1 MTPEQRRKRWA
12 GSLPTSQTIVQN
24 HWHVYAASSNNA
36 RRINVHQTDVV
47 FKDACALGC
56 EGICVE
62 AARPRATG
70 PVGRRTR
77 TGGESPSCFGGHKRT
92 FPVTPLGVVGCNMRS
107 LHHET

>member
-47 FKDACALGC
+47 FKHACALGC
-56 EGICVE
+56 EGIVSKRLGSRYRSGRSQDWLKFKNPDAPAVRRE
-62 AARPRATG
+62 AEEDWSKE
-70 PVGRRTR
+70 RRR
-77 TGGESPSCFGGHKRT
+77 
-92 FPVTPLGVVGCNMRS
+92 
-107 LHHET
+107 